1 MYHDGEPT
9 AMEHDQRETTPP
21 VKPLPNEAREQH
33 REEIRAFADW
43 IARLLDSAIQ
53 IPGTSIRIGIDPLLG
68 LIPGLG
74 DVIATLMGSMIL
86 VLAAQLQVPKIVMV
100 RMAMNV
106 GINAMIGAIPGI
118 GDLFSIWFRSN
129 LRNAELLRHHA
140 TRRTT
145 RATPWDWL
153 VVIGVIVGTLA
164 MIVGTFTL
172 IIVGLRTLWHADAF

>member
-1 MYHDGEPT
+1 MYHDGEPN
-9 AMEHDQRETTPP
+9 AMEHDRRETTPP

-43 IARLLDSAIQ
+43 IAKLLDSVIQ

-68 LIPGLG
+68 LIPVLG
-74 DVIATLMGSMIL
+74 DVIATLIGSTIL
-86 VLAAQLQVPKIVMV
+86 VLAAQLHVPKIVMV
-100 RMAMNV
+100 RMVMNV
-106 GINAMIGAIPGI
+106 GINAMIGALPGI

-129 LRNAELLRHHA
+129 LKNAELLRHHA
-140 TRRTT
+140 TQRTT

-153 VVIGVIVGTLA
+153 VVIGVIIGTLA

-172 IIVGLRTLWHADAF
+172 IIVGLRTLWHAGTF